1 MIQFLGNQ
9 EMSSQIF
16 DKNRSQENSV
26 TVENYNSGLKE
37 QWNGFVSKA
46 KNGLFLF
53 SRDYMEYHSDR
64 FTDHSLLFSH
74 NGQLVAV
81 LPANIDNGVLYSHEG
96 LTFGGVI
103 SEVNIRTSV
112 MIKIFHSLIQHCK
125 DLGIKEVVYKTI
137 PYIYHSVPADEDLY
151 ALFAFNAQLI
161 ARNVSSCIYMPEIR
175 KFDDNRKDNIR
186 KAKRNDIV
194 VKESFDFESF
204 MKIEQ
209 ETLSKRHGVK
219 PVHTVE
225 EIKLLA
231 GRFPNNIKLF
241 ASYKDDVMVAGVIM
255 YESKNVAHMQYAANS
270 KEGWNIGAQD
280 IIEDY
285 LINEYYREKRYFDFG
300 ISTEKSGQVLNLGL
314 IKRKENFGASAIM
327 YDIYQI
333 NL

>member
-1 MIQFLGNQ
+1 
-9 EMSSQIF
+9 MSSQFFGINCTHQ
-16 DKNRSQENSV
+16 DSI
-26 TVENYNSGLKE
+26 TVENYSSDLKE
-37 QWNGFVSKA
+37 QWNGFLSKA

-64 FTDHSLLFSH
+64 FIDHSLMFSY

-81 LPANIDNGVLYSHEG
+81 LPANIDNGVLYSHAG
-96 LTFGGVI
+96 LTFGGIV
-103 SEVNIRTSV
+103 SEANIKTPV
-112 MIKIFHSLIQHCK
+112 MLKIFSSLIRHCT
-125 DLGIKEVVYKTI
+125 DLGIKEIVYKAV
-137 PYIYHSVPADEDLY
+137 PYIYHSVPAEEDLY
-151 ALFAFNAQLI
+151 ALFIFNAQLI
-161 ARNVSSCIYMPEIR
+161 TRNVSSCIYMPEIR
-175 KFDDNRKDNIR
+175 KFDNNRKDNIR
-186 KAKRNDIV
+186 KAVRNDIV

-209 ETLSKRHGVK
+209 ETLSERHGVK
-219 PVHTVE
+219 PVHSVE

-285 LINEYYREKRYFDFG
+285 LINEYYREKKYFDFG
-300 ISTEKSGQVLNLGL
+300 ISTEKLGQVLNLGL
-314 IKRKENFGASAIM
+314 IKRKENFGASAVM

-333 NL
+333 IP

>member
-1 MIQFLGNQ
+1 MTQLG
-9 EMSSQIF
+9 SSTPDIN
-16 DKNRSQENSV
+16 DYEALSVSTYKPENKALWD
-26 TVENYNSGLKE
+26 N
-37 QWNGFVSKA
+37 FASKA
-46 KNGLFLF
+46 KNGIFLF
-53 SRDYMEYHSDR
+53 YRDYMEYHSDR
-64 FTDHSLLFSH
+64 FQDHSLLFFKD
-74 NGQLVAV
+74 GTLVGL
-81 LPANIDNGVLYSHEG
+81 LPANLDNHALHSHAG

-103 SEVNIRTSV
+103 SSYDMTQSL
-112 MIKIFHSLIQHCK
+112 MLGIFDKLLEHCK
-125 DLGIKEVVYKTI
+125 KEGITQVIYKAI
-137 PYIYHSVPADEDLY
+137 PHIYHSVPADEDLY
-151 ALFAFNAQLI
+151 ALFTFNAQLM
-161 ARNVSSCIYMPEIR
+161 ARNVSSCIYLHGIR

-209 ETLSKRHGVK
+209 ETLSERHGVK

-314 IKRKENFGASAIM
+314 IKRKENFGASAVM
-327 YDIYQI
+327 YDLYQ
-333 NL
+333 LAL